1 MWATNSNNQ
10 MILSCMKCG
19 VMVTVTAR
27 KLASDSKVPH
37 SSQDDA
43 CGLVGLSLRT
53 AHLLYSWQLCVG
65 TSDKTYVK

>member
-1 MWATNSNNQ
+1 

-37 SSQDDA
+37 SSQDGS

-53 AHLLYSWQLCVG
+53 AHLLYS
-65 TSDKTYVK
+65 